1 MEFSEIASK
10 LGVCSYPPE
19 LDALY
24 EQRKGFY
31 GPACDLEQIRRLEQ
45 EYSVFGKYFDALMAA
60 ADAVNRDPD
69 YSSWVRVTA
78 RYILDSELGEARVLP
93 LPDASGAE
101 FAPMIPLCMMLPQI
115 EKGILE
121 YAARGFSREELEER
135 ISAYQSGISAVE
147 RRTGKP
153 GIDKTYFH
161 WLMLFAKA
169 RIFKTQ
175 GVQFEMRTML
185 KSVIYLRNRVTK
197 DVIGMM
203 IRGTFH
209 RTGRQHLGAAGYA
222 EYEGAFQPTFR
233 EDEDNYYGYPLE
245 KGRISAESKTFSK
258 IEWEIFAKPGDPCF
272 AMHFSKNADI
282 SQESLRRA
290 YASAKKLAA
299 ERYPEFTGYLVECV
313 SWLMD
318 PTLVDILGEKARISA
333 FANSF
338 IKYPQKSAGREGF
351 SYVFG
356 NFKGPL
362 EELPEDTS
370 LQRGLKKHY
379 LNGGYTYAYAGIWYT
394 GEDHYEGIGNR

>member
-1 MEFSEIASK
+1 
-10 LGVCSYPPE
+10 
-19 LDALY
+19 
-24 EQRKGFY
+24 
-31 GPACDLEQIRRLEQ
+31 
-45 EYSVFGKYFDALMAA
+45 MATA
-60 ADAVNRDPD
+60 EAVNRDLD
-69 YSSWVRVTA
+69 YSQWVRITS
-78 RYILDSELGEARVLP
+78 RYILDSELGAARVLP
-93 LPDASGAE
+93 LPDADRWA
-101 FAPMIPLCMMLPQI
+101 FAPLVPLCMMLPQM

-121 YAARGFSREELEER
+121 YCARGFSQEELAER
-135 ISAYQSGISAVE
+135 ISAYQSGIAVVE
-147 RRTGKP
+147 RRTGWP

-175 GVQFEMRTML
+175 GIQFEMRTML

-197 DVIGMM
+197 NVIGMM
-203 IRGTFH
+203 LRGTFH

-222 EYEGAFQPTFR
+222 DCEGAFQPTFR
-233 EDEDNYYGYPLE
+233 ENEDNYYGYPL
-245 KGRISAESKTFSK
+245 KNGRITAETKTFSK
-258 IEWEIFAKPGDPCF
+258 KEWEIFAKPGDPCF
-272 AMHFSKNADI
+272 AMHFPKGTDI
-282 SQESLRRA
+282 SQESLRKA

-299 ERYPEFTGYLVECV
+299 ERYPEFKGYLVECV

-318 PTLVDILGEKARISA
+318 PTLVDILGEKAKISA

-356 NFKGPL
+356 NFKGSL

-379 LNGGYTYAYAGIWYT
+379 LNGGHTYAYAGIWYT
-394 GEDHYEGIGNR
+394 GGDHYESIGNR